1 MNGSVAEKNQK
12 ISEKLHK
19 REKIL
24 LCFAC
29 QTCEYTV
36 YTYIHL
42 IYSIDLYIPIKDLFL
57 HNMKDAKM
65 KYMRIVAIVESDDCG
80 PAAILDSDCVS
91 VTKID
96 NMYFAAARCVFTQM
110 PITCEI
116 SEQDANALIENG
128 VNCITVSSLGFTS
141 EDKKGIERID

>member
-1 MNGSVAEKNQK
+1 
-12 ISEKLHK
+12 
-19 REKIL
+19 
-24 LCFAC
+24 
-29 QTCEYTV
+29 
-36 YTYIHL
+36 
-42 IYSIDLYIPIKDLFL
+42 
-57 HNMKDAKM
+57 MKDAKM